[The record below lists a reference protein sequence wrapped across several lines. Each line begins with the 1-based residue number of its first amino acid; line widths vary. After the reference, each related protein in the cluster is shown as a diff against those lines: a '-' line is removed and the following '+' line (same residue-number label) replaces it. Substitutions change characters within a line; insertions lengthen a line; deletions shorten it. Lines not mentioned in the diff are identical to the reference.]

1 MSVLSVCG
9 MGNIK
14 GKKASSRLLS
24 DSDQW
29 ASSSWHTVCSEWTSG
44 DLFPHVWFTTLN
56 CGHLISACS
65 QRYKKTLAFA
75 DKAKRSALLQC
86 SKGGSRCQD
95 GAEMPLQTSQ
105 NIPGGTDKKNNL
117 KRHCRWS
124 CRESFKRCAPFRDLL
139 WKTFIW
145 KKMHNAF
152 IPQHAVNT
160 RLIYG

>member
-29 ASSSWHTVCSEWTSG
+29 ASSSWHRVCSQWTSG
-44 DLFPHVWFTTLN
+44 DLFPRVWFTTLN

-75 DKAKRSALLQC
+75 RR
-86 SKGGSRCQD
+86 KGVLCYNVQKEGQD
-95 GAEMPLQTSQ
+95 VRTERR
-105 NIPGGTDKKNNL
+105 
-117 KRHCRWS
+117 RHCKPPKIS
-124 CRESFKRCAPFRDLL
+124 QVEQRERIIWRGTADEAVMKASKDVRHSG
-139 WKTFIW
+139 TFSE
-145 KKMHNAF
+145 KLSYTTKMHNAF
-152 IPQHAVNT
+152 IPQ
-160 RLIYG
+160 